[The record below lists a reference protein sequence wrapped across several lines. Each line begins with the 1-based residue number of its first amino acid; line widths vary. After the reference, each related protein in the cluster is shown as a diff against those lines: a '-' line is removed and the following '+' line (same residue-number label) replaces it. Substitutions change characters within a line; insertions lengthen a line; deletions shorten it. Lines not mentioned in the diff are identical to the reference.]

1 MRARSFAVPAE
12 TMKLSRS
19 PQSEVAGAAV
29 AAKRELGV
37 EGPENRGVGFI
48 VVAVE
53 PGRLADA
60 KDAVDQALERTP

>member
-1 MRARSFAVPAE
+1 MRAASSAVPAE

-19 PQSEVAGAAV
+19 PTSEVAAAAV
-29 AAKRELGV
+29 DAKKRLDVGGAESA
-37 EGPENRGVGFI
+37 GVGFL

-60 KDAVDQALERTP
+60 RELVDTALRRAD